1 MLENSQYLLVG
12 YFYSWYT
19 GQSMAQLSKKNSFSA
34 GDDWSGHQPEG
45 KLAVDVLETAKEII
59 VVAPIAG
66 ADYEAIEIFT
76 HHDIITIRGQ
86 RQSPA
91 IPSGSTHIHEEC
103 FWGPFSRTVVLPT
116 EVKSEQARAEYK
128 NGILTIIVPKRI
140 TNTKI
145 PVKIIEE

>member
-1 MLENSQYLLVG
+1 
-12 YFYSWYT
+12 
-19 GQSMAQLSKKNSFSA
+19 MAELSKKNSFPT
-34 GDDWSGHQPEG
+34 GDDWSAHQPEG

-59 VVAPIAG
+59 VVAPVAG

-86 RQSPA
+86 RQVP
-91 IPSGSTHIHEEC
+91 IVPSGANYIHEEC

-128 NGILTIIVPKRI
+128 NGILTITVPKRI

>member
-1 MLENSQYLLVG
+1 
-12 YFYSWYT
+12 
-19 GQSMAQLSKKNSFSA
+19 MAQLSKKTSFPQE
-34 GDDWSGHQPEG
+34 DDWSAHQPEG
-45 KLAVDVLETAKEII
+45 KLAVDVLETTKEII
-59 VVAPIAG
+59 VVAAVAG

-86 RQSPA
+86 RQAPKV
-91 IPSGSTHIHEEC
+91 PSDSVYIHEEC

-116 EVKSEQARAEYK
+116 EVKSEQAQAEYK
-128 NGILTIIVPKRI
+128 NGILTITVPKRI

>member
-1 MLENSQYLLVG
+1 
-12 YFYSWYT
+12 
-19 GQSMAQLSKKNSFSA
+19 MALLSKKNHFPQDS
-34 GDDWSGHQPEG
+34 DWTGSQPEG

-59 VVAPIAG
+59 VMAPVAG

-86 RQSPA
+86 RQP
-91 IPSGSTHIHEEC
+91 PKVPNGSTYIHEEC

-116 EVKSEQARAEYK
+116 EVKAEQAVAEYK
-128 NGILTIIVPKRI
+128 NGILTITVPKRV